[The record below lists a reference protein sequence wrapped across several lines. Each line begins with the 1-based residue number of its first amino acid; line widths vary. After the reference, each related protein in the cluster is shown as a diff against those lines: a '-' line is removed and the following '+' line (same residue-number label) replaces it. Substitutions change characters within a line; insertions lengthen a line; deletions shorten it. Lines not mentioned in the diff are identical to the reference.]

1 MTDHQIPKS
10 WVPLFEWTKY
20 HYRQQKE
27 FINAIGK
34 YWEVVFL
41 AGNGTGKTH
50 TLYWNLITLALG
62 IHPHQHVFAQP
73 PLRIKVLI
81 NDFEHGY
88 GKIFTDAC
96 LHSQRLHDGKDIGP
110 MLSEDPYMVTKWP
123 SRDDWTVVLY
133 NKSTIFFQT
142 SEQKKKLHSG
152 SNFDILACDEEADEA
167 IYDESK
173 RGLRTARGG
182 GKILHAFTPPFSDAD
197 KNKGPSWT
205 KFKLIDPFD
214 KGETGNDVVVIRA
227 SMRDN
232 PAITEDFIRK
242 FSKGKTEQ
250 QIRIQVYGD
259 YPTWG
264 DMIFHDFQPNI
275 WEPSAKVGHLLP
287 SDWEIPWKD
296 PDVMFEMALDWHGSK
311 APAVLWTCEY
321 LAGPNKGDVVVF
333 DEISPLE
340 AKGFTIS
347 QTATAIR
354 EHEGWRNERIRRW
367 GDPKMKD
374 KNNALI
380 TGFSPWD
387 EFRHCGIRL
396 TEGWNREPYVGYSII
411 NDFLRGK
418 GRSNLEHPRL
428 FIRENCKTLIHNMRN
443 HYNVPKGDGT
453 AVPDPKFSDYC
464 VCLKYIMNNKS
475 RKIKKN
481 MDRSGQFSKWPLT
494 SFGTHYVDRSARV

>member
-1 MTDHQIPKS
+1 
-10 WVPLFEWTKY
+10 
-20 HYRQQKE
+20 
-27 FINAIGK
+27 
-34 YWEVVFL
+34 
-41 AGNGTGKTH
+41 
-50 TLYWNLITLALG
+50 
-62 IHPHQHVFAQP
+62 
-73 PLRIKVLI
+73 
-81 NDFEHGY
+81 
-88 GKIFTDAC
+88 
-96 LHSQRLHDGKDIGP
+96 
-110 MLSEDPYMVTKWP
+110 
-123 SRDDWTVVLY
+123 
-133 NKSTIFFQT
+133 
-142 SEQKKKLHSG
+142 
-152 SNFDILACDEEADEA
+152 
-167 IYDESK
+167 
-173 RGLRTARGG
+173 
-182 GKILHAFTPPFSDAD
+182 
-197 KNKGPSWT
+197 
-205 KFKLIDPFD
+205 
-214 KGETGNDVVVIRA
+214 
-227 SMRDN
+227 
-232 PAITEDFIRK
+232 
-242 FSKGKTEQ
+242 
-250 QIRIQVYGD
+250 
-259 YPTWG
+259 
-264 DMIFHDFQPNI
+264 
-275 WEPSAKVGHLLP
+275 
-287 SDWEIPWKD
+287 
-296 PDVMFEMALDWHGSK
+296 MFEMALDWHGSK